1 MGENNDPQSVFLV
14 FDDDSLVILGEKIGV
29 AIPKSKKFKEIKDKV
44 VEELVIEVNREGVN
58 RVFAV
63 LKVDSLKMMFDS
75 LPNNE
80 NVQQRWQELSPRRPV
95 REKSPS
101 RKKKDEDEDEPK
113 KKKGKQKEREETPI
127 VIYLKPKKEELK
139 GKKFPPKGVML
150 KILTEEA
157 LKVEVREF
165 LNQFD
170 DMTLLSICND
180 IDDLREY
187 SEDEL
192 RGLAKKELVKAI
204 LNNITNFGITHVL
217 QFLTVDELK
226 DIAEH
231 MDLEVESGS
240 KEKLIDSIVEK
251 KNYKKPP
258 KKKKQKTK

>member
-1 MGENNDPQSVFLV
+1 
-14 FDDDSLVILGEKIGV
+14 
-29 AIPKSKKFKEIKDKV
+29 
-44 VEELVIEVNREGVN
+44 
-58 RVFAV
+58 
-63 LKVDSLKMMFDS
+63 
-75 LPNNE
+75 
-80 NVQQRWQELSPRRPV
+80 
-95 REKSPS
+95 
-101 RKKKDEDEDEPK
+101 
-113 KKKGKQKEREETPI
+113 

-251 KNYKKPP
+251 KDYKKPP
-258 KKKKQKTK
+258 KKRNKNQVKRNLI